1 MGTSF
6 RVHRRCLNIFLMRE
20 AAMHCRQECGN
31 HQCIKS
37 EYVWDL
43 GKLWHG
49 FGSRVKTER
58 PHGSELLIAHK
69 FPQGHTLDLCN
80 ILLDIS
86 VTLLCFIRDISDT
99 LRSHPPNCYPSL
111 RVQRFDKFVHHAT
124 FNATG
129 DSHNTRLH
137 LAHRNTQSPHK
148 DSNSNHDCPLAQSD
162 HKIIKDMQSTACKGK
177 AAVGYNPNL
186 HAQWQYPHPLHGFSL
201 GLVLLEVLCQISC
214 IGVCAF
220 QKQKQ
225 IKTIALRTNSFIIF
239 SVCCMLQIKYER

>member
-1 MGTSF
+1 M
-6 RVHRRCLNIFLMRE
+6 
-20 AAMHCRQECGN
+20 
-31 HQCIKS
+31 S
-37 EYVWDL
+37 EPLASSDMALVAESKPRDL
-43 GKLWHG
+43 TDRNCT
-49 FGSRVKTER
+49 F
-58 PHGSELLIAHK
+58 

-80 ILLDIS
+80 ILLNIS

-99 LRSHPPNCYPSL
+99 LRSHPPNCYSSL

-124 FNATG
+124 FNATR

-148 DSNSNHDCPLAQSD
+148 DSNSNHDCHLAQSD

-225 IKTIALRTNSFIIF
+225 IKTTALRTNSFIIF